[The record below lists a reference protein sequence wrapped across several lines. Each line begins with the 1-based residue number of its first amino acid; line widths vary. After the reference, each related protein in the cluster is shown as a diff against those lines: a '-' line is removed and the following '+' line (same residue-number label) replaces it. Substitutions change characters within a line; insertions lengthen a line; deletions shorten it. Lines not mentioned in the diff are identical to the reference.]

1 MAMHP
6 VVVIVQHIVV
16 VYQSA
21 PAVSP
26 LDVLAQLATV
36 AGFPVIVIT
45 AVLAWLAWRRPV
57 TAEPPRGTSN
67 LRRRQHPQQS
77 RRRDKAAG
85 RRPASRNR
93 SPPSSGGR

>member
-1 MAMHP
+1 MHP